1 MKWGGKNEEWN
12 GGCKSLVWEQEWEV
26 IVAGQSDIKDKT
38 NAREDLEKI
47 LWWVKQ
53 RDTPL

>member
-1 MKWGGKNEEWN
+1 MKWGGKNEERN